1 MAVLKVIELVGLSGE
16 GWSAAARAA
25 VAEASRTVRHIEN
38 LEVIRS
44 TAVVRDGEIV
54 EYQVRVKLTFR
65 VETAEEPQLAVEEA
79 VTILQEPTAG
89 NGDEPEPV
97 EVERL
102 LEELSEPGGPEPR
115 P

>member
-1 MAVLKVIELVGLSGE
+1 MAVLKVIELVGVSGE

-25 VAEASRTVRHIEN
+25 VAEASRTIRRIEN

-44 TAVVRDGEIV
+44 TAAVRDGEIV

-65 VETAEEPQLAVEEA
+65 VETPEEPLLAVEEA
-79 VTILQEPTAG
+79 VTILQEPGAG
-89 NGDEPEPV
+89 NGEEPEPAQ
-97 EVERL
+97 VERL
-102 LEELSEPGGPEPR
+102 LEELSESGEPEPR

>member
-1 MAVLKVIELVGLSGE
+1 MAVLKVIELVGVSGE

-25 VAEASRTVRHIEN
+25 VAEASRTIRHIEN

-44 TAVVRDGEIV
+44 TAVVREGEIV

-65 VETAEEPQLAVEEA
+65 VEGPDDPLLAVEEA
-79 VTILQEPTAG
+79 VTILQEPAAG
-89 NGDEPEPV
+89 DGEEG
-97 EVERL
+97 EGARVERL
-102 LEELSEPGGPEPR
+102 LEQFSEPDEPEPR